1 MDLLPL
7 DNEIQ
12 KKVYDDLF
20 WPTLKEAWKALWN
33 IAWLVTT
40 ISLPIMYLNHYA
52 NWVFRN
58 NIDKLDKKLKEIP
71 EENIIDV
78 TPDIWVPILEKLTYT
93 QNEKISDLFL
103 ELLKKASNKDE
114 ISLVHPK
121 YTKIIESLSEDEA
134 LILEYIFKN
143 KLFQIPYIDINLHK
157 KWQTSYNTII
167 TLFTCLDEKINLIFK
182 NNLNSYIQNL
192 ESLGIFKFM
201 NDLYIVDNWEYK
213 PYDFL
218 INHQTVKNVE
228 SWINNETEEVK
239 TKKGLFTVTQFWI
252 DFLNSVY
259 FNNKSL

>member
-1 MDLLPL
+1 MDLVPL
-7 DNEIQ
+7 DKDIQ

-40 ISLPIMYLNHYA
+40 ISLPIMYLNHYT
-52 NWVFRN
+52 NCVFRN
-58 NIDKLDKKLKEIP
+58 NIDKLNKKLKEIP
-71 EENIIDV
+71 EENIIEV

-114 ISLVHPK
+114 ISLVHPR

-134 LILEYIFKN
+134 LILEYIFRN
-143 KLFQIPYIDINLHK
+143 KLFQIPYIDVNLHN
-157 KWQTSYNTII
+157 KWQTWYTQVIS
-167 TLFTCLDEKINLIFK
+167 LFTCLEEKIELNFK

-192 ESLGIFKFM
+192 ASLWILEFKNGIH
-201 NDLYIVDNWEYK
+201 LVDNWEYK

-218 INHQTVKNVE
+218 VNHQTVKNIK
-228 SWINNETEEVK
+228 SWINNETDEVK
-239 TKKGLFTVTQFWI
+239 TKKSLLILTQFWI

-259 FNNKSL
+259 LNNKSL